1 MARVGLKRQGTLWG
15 LFHGS
20 EMVSEAVA
28 SAAKNGD
35 LSRTRNTVQDLCPAE
50 QEPAYDND
58 AEYGNLQ
65 TALEEAKQH
74 PPLEDPR
81 KQREREKLQAEIDQ
95 WAAAFDLK
103 HRKGRATIIW
113 DADAQEE
120 LHALMDALMRLLK
133 LVGLCLDH
141 GWAYTGAS

>member
-20 EMVSEAVA
+20 EMVSEAIGSVLT
-28 SAAKNGD
+28 NGD
-35 LSRTRNTVQDLCPAE
+35 LSQTRNTLQDLCPPE

-58 AEYGNLQ
+58 GEYRNLQ

-74 PPLEDPR
+74 PPLEDPG
-81 KQREREKLQAEIDQ
+81 KQRERAKLQAEIEQ
-95 WAAAFDLK
+95 WATAFESK
-103 HRKGRATIIW
+103 HRRGRAIIW
-113 DADAQEE
+113 DADAEEE
-120 LHALMDALMRLLK
+120 LHALMDALVRLLK